1 METKKIMENRR
12 NARFSQYLRPEADA
26 AGRNVSWGSILAG
39 VVTFFALLLT
49 FSFIGSAI
57 GFGVTDV
64 TSDNPFDGVGT
75 GLIIWGILT
84 LILSLFA
91 AGFVSG
97 VTSARTG
104 LIHGFLTWA
113 TSVILL
119 FSLLTF
125 TTINTFQTVG
135 SVLGTVGSAAGSG
148 ISTVASGASNA
159 VTNGFSAISDNVTD
173 VDTEELQGNVEEILR
188 DTDIEELQPEYLQGQ
203 LDAARED
210 ATEAGKQV
218 LTNPEN
224 FDQIVA
230 DLGDKLTER
239 AETIEQS
246 VDEQEIADAVA
257 QNTDLTQAEA
267 EEATQNIVDG
277 LNQATTQA
285 SEQIQ
290 NAQQTLQETSQ
301 QLETQIEELRVQT
314 EQATETASKVSIWS
328 FVALILTMI
337 LTSIAGI
344 VGSSTARRDDTV
356 NR

>member
-1 METKKIMENRR
+1 M
-12 NARFSQYLRPEADA
+12 
-26 AGRNVSWGSILAG
+26 
-39 VVTFFALLLT
+39 
-49 FSFIGSAI
+49 
-57 GFGVTDV
+57 
-64 TSDNPFDGVGT
+64 
-75 GLIIWGILT
+75 
-84 LILSLFA
+84 
-91 AGFVSG
+91 
-97 VTSARTG
+97 TSARTG

-148 ISTVASGASNA
+148 ISTVASGASDA
-159 VTNGFSAISDNVTD
+159 VTSGFTAISDNVSD
-173 VDTEELQGNVEEILR
+173 VNTEELQGNVEEILR

-203 LDAARED
+203 LDAARQD

-230 DLGDKLTER
+230 DLGDRLTER

-257 QNTDLTQAEA
+257 QNTDLTPAEA
-267 EEATQNIVDG
+267 EEATQNIVDS

-301 QLETQIEELRVQT
+301 QLGR
-314 EQATETASKVSIWS
+314 
-328 FVALILTMI
+328 
-337 LTSIAGI
+337 IAR
-344 VGSSTARRDDTV
+344 SD
-356 NR
+356 